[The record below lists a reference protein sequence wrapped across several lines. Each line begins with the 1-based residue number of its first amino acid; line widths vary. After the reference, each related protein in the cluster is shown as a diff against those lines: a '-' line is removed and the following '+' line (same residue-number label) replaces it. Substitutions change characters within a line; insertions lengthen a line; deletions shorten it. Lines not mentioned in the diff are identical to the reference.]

1 MSIYDFSARLNS
13 GEEQS
18 LAAYRGKVLLI
29 VNTASECGFTPQ
41 YAGLQ
46 ELQDKFG
53 PRGFTVLAFPC
64 NQFGGQEPHSDAEI
78 ASFCERKFR
87 TTFPLFAKI
96 DVNGRHAHPLYT
108 WLKSQKRGLLGR
120 DIRWNFTKY
129 LVDRDGSV
137 LARFAPATKPERIAV
152 EIEDLL
158 ADG

>member
-96 DVNGRHAHPLYT
+96 DVNGRRAHPLYT

-129 LVDRDGSV
+129 LVDRDGTV
-137 LARFAPATKPERIAV
+137 LARFAPATKPERIAA
-152 EIEDLL
+152 EIEGLL
-158 ADG
+158 A

>member
-1 MSIYDFSARLNS
+1 MTIHDFSARLNT
-13 GEEQS
+13 GEVLS
-18 LAAYRGKVLLI
+18 LSAYRDKVLLI
-29 VNTASECGFTPQ
+29 VNTASECGFTGQ

-96 DVNGRHAHPLYT
+96 DVNGRRAHPLYE

-120 DIRWNFTKY
+120 DIRWNFTKF
-129 LVDRDGSV
+129 LVDRDGTV
-137 LARFAPATKPERIAV
+137 LARFAPATKPERIAA

-158 ADG
+158 VDG

>member
-1 MSIYDFSARLNS
+1 MTIHDFSARLNT

-18 LAAYRGKVLLI
+18 LSAYQGKVLLV
-29 VNTASECGFTPQ
+29 VNTASECGFTSQ

-46 ELQDKFG
+46 ALQDRFG

-96 DVNGRHAHPLYT
+96 DVNGRGAHPLYT

-129 LVDRDGSV
+129 LVDRDGTV
-137 LARFAPATKPERIAV
+137 LARFAPATKPERIAA

-158 ADG
+158 A

>member
-1 MSIYDFSARLNS
+1 MSIYDFSARLNT

-18 LAAYRGKVLLI
+18 LSAYRDKVLLI
-29 VNTASECGFTPQ
+29 VNTASECGFTSQ

-46 ELQDKFG
+46 ALQDRFG

-64 NQFGGQEPHSDAEI
+64 NQFGRQEPHSDAKI

-129 LVDRDGSV
+129 LVDRDGTV